1 MDHNEAVEQMI
12 AERYLLDELT
22 PDAREVFE
30 EHLFDCPKCALDLR
44 AGAAFV
50 QEAKAQLPELT
61 SAAPAP
67 VPPRSHGFRAKREWW
82 LSWLQPAFA
91 APAFATLLLV
101 LGYQNLVTFP
111 TLRTAAIQ
119 PRLVPLAP
127 LHGATR
133 GASHLAVTADRKH
146 GVALPVNLPL
156 EPGIANYISY
166 SIDLYDP
173 QGRLA
178 WTGVVAAPGEVARGD
193 QPLSLVI
200 PGAMLRNG
208 AYSVA
213 VSGVAPHGERTV
225 IERYVFDLLL
235 TD

>member
-1 MDHNEAVEQMI
+1 
-12 AERYLLDELT
+12 LLI
-22 PDAREVFE
+22 
-30 EHLFDCPKCALDLR
+30 
-44 AGAAFV
+44 
-50 QEAKAQLPELT
+50 
-61 SAAPAP
+61 
-67 VPPRSHGFRAKREWW
+67 
-82 LSWLQPAFA
+82 
-91 APAFATLLLV
+91 V

-111 TLRTAAIQ
+111 ALRTAANQ

-133 GASHLAVTADRKH
+133 GAAHLTVTADRKH
-146 GVALPVNLPL
+146 GVALPVDLPL

-178 WTGVVAAPGEVARGD
+178 FAGVVAAPGEGARGD
-193 QPLSLVI
+193 QPFSLVI

-225 IERYVFDLLL
+225 IERYVYDLLL